1 VNPAPVASGPQYKD
15 AYDRALPAARALP
28 LGELI
33 TINIDV
39 PTAVTTVIGKLPQIR
54 SFSDQIADELVKFDR
69 TNIDQ
74 LETYTLAT
82 AHAHA
87 LYLSASAPP
96 EAVVKLQADAT
107 ALRDMLYSDAVALAN
122 RGLVSGARLGEF
134 KGAVGYKNVA
144 FDLLGL
150 TALLREAWPQIQ
162 GNTALKSEELD
173 KADLIGEQ
181 LVNAVGTREQNG
193 ATTEVTQLRQRVFT
207 LFLNAYDEVRRAV
220 SYLRWHED
228 DVDGIMP
235 SLYAGRTRRKTDV
248 PAEPPEPPPAGGGTA
263 TKTTDGAA
271 TAAAPAAAANTNGAK
286 AVTNGGSTGTPG
298 SSPFSP

>member
-1 VNPAPVASGPQYKD
+1 VASGPQYKD
-15 AYDRALPAARALP
+15 AYDRALPAARGLP

-39 PTAVTTVIGKLPQIR
+39 PTAVTTVIGKLPQLR
-54 SFSDQIADELVKFDR
+54 SLVAAIADELPKFDR

-96 EAVVKLQADAT
+96 EAVVKLQLDAT
-107 ALRDMLYSDAVALAN
+107 TLRDMLYSDAVALAN

-162 GNTALKSEELD
+162 GNTALKQQELD

-207 LFLNAYDEVRRAV
+207 LFLNAYDQVRRAV
-220 SYLRWHED
+220 SYLRWNED
-228 DVDGIMP
+228 DVDELVP
-235 SLYAGRTRRKTDV
+235 SLYAGRARRKTDV
-248 PAEPPEPPPAGGGTA
+248 PAEPPEPAPVGGGTP
-263 TKTTDGAA
+263 TKTGEGAA
-271 TAAAPAAAANTNGAK
+271 TAAAPVAAANTNGAK

>member
-1 VNPAPVASGPQYKD
+1 MHAAQGAPYKNPREPAPVNPTPVASSPQYKD

-39 PTAVTTVIGKLPQIR
+39 ATAVTTVIGKLPQIR
-54 SFSDQIADELVKFDR
+54 SFSEQIADELVKFDR

-181 LVNAVGTREQNG
+181 LVNAVGTRDQSG
-193 ATTEVTQLRQRVFT
+193 ATTEVTQLRR
-207 LFLNAYDEVRRAV
+207 DVRRT
-220 SYLRWHED
+220 YQLRRRSRRPLEAAWRRKRRRVQRRPRHLQ
-228 DVDGIMP
+228 P
-235 SLYAGRTRRKTDV
+235 RLTRAGRSR
-248 PAEPPEPPPAGGGTA
+248 
-263 TKTTDGAA
+263 
-271 TAAAPAAAANTNGAK
+271 
-286 AVTNGGSTGTPG
+286 
-298 SSPFSP
+298 